1 MITKIQMRLTRR
13 QHLIEN
19 LHMAFGLAAGGILTS
34 VAGGAAAQSGEV
46 PWPTS
51 KPIKLLIPAQPGGG
65 LDLVA
70 RTTADRLARL
80 MSVPWVCEN
89 IGGGGGS
96 IAATTVARAAPDGQT
111 FMITNI
117 STHGTNPAVRKLT
130 YDAIKDFSHV
140 AMVGGTPNV
149 LLCGPTLSQ
158 VGSVEEL
165 IARIKARDGQAAYGS
180 AGPGTSSHLLM
191 EQFKAATGTQLTHVP
206 YRGIGPAMVD
216 LLAGR
221 TDIAFPGLT
230 AAASFI
236 KSSRLK
242 PLAVTSR
249 TRQTMLPDVPTFAEI
264 GMKDFSSLQWYGLSG
279 PARLPVSIVKLLN
292 SQVNKVLAD
301 PEVIAKFSGEA
312 LSVMPMTSQEFSAFI
327 AEDIRKWIKLVK
339 DQKIEVETS

>member
-1 MITKIQMRLTRR
+1 MGLTRR
-13 QHLIEN
+13 QHLIQGG
-19 LHMAFGLAAGGILTS
+19 HFAFSLIAGGALTS

-46 PWPTS
+46 SWPTS

-96 IAATTVARAAPDGQT
+96 IAATTVVRAAPDGQT

-117 STHGTNPAVRKLT
+117 STHGTNPAVRKLS
-130 YDAIKDFSHV
+130 YDPIKDFSHV

-149 LLCGPTLSQ
+149 LLVGPTLSQ
-158 VGSVEEL
+158 VGSVGEL

-191 EQFKAATGTQLTHVP
+191 EQFKAATGTQLTHIP

-216 LLAGR
+216 LIAGR

-230 AAASFI
+230 AATSFI

-242 PLAVTSR
+242 PLAVTS
-249 TRQTMLPDVPTFAEI
+249 
-264 GMKDFSSLQWYGLSG
+264 S
-279 PARLPVSIVKLLN
+279 ARVF
-292 SQVNKVLAD
+292 LAW
-301 PEVIAKFSGEA
+301 A
-312 LSVMPMTSQEFSAFI
+312 TSQFLSIFI
-327 AEDIRKWIKLVK
+327 GL
-339 DQKIEVETS
+339 T